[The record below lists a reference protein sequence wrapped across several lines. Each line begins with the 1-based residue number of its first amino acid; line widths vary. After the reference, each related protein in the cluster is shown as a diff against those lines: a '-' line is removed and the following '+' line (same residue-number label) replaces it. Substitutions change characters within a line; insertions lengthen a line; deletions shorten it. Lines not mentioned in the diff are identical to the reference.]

1 MELIILTAKCEANQF
16 QCLNSKCLD
25 PSAVCN
31 GYEDCLTGE
40 DEQNCCEYQQT
51 LSFKAGSCENES
63 QIKVQLCAPQ
73 FVTPS
78 CAIFRCLSVVQFRRS
93 ITSWYSMHSSVLSSH
108 TAICQTMC
116 PIAHGHPL
124 PPKNYKEVMFV
135 STQTKIRK
143 HDRWSF
149 LPLSAGQG

>member
-31 GYEDCLTGE
+31 GYDDCLTGE

-63 QIKVQLCAPQ
+63 QIKVQLCARQ
-73 FVTPS
+73 FVTLS
-78 CAIFRCLSVVQFRRS
+78 CAIFRCLSVVQFRQHY
-93 ITSWYSMHSSVLSSH
+93 IMVFH
-108 TAICQTMC
+108 AFFC
-116 PIAHGHPL
+116 
-124 PPKNYKEVMFV
+124 
-135 STQTKIRK
+135 
-143 HDRWSF
+143 SF
-149 LPLSAGQG
+149 LTHCHLPNYVPHCSWTPPSTKKLQRSHVCQHPD